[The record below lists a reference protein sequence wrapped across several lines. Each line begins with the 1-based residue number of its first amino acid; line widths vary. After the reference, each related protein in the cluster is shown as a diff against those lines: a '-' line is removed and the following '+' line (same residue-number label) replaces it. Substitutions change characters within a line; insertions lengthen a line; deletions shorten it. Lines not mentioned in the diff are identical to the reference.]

1 MSIGGMTPSLEAFPD
16 SRIALYRDTI
26 APSSSILTLHAKEA
40 AVQEYIL
47 YKCFVFLAHLSRRS
61 SSSDVITA
69 ASRLLIPEVGILT
82 EEERADVF
90 ELGSGRGDTAELR
103 G

>member
-16 SRIALYRDTI
+16 SRITLYRDTI

-40 AVQEYIL
+40 AVQVYI
-47 YKCFVFLAHLSRRS
+47 YQWFVFLAHLSRRS

-69 ASRLLIPEVGILT
+69 ASRLLMPEVGILT
-82 EEERADVF
+82 EEERADIF
-90 ELGSGRGDTAELR
+90 ELDSGRGDTAELR